1 MLGMGGGV
9 LNCRFLD
16 SSTCEVTLYILFARG
31 GGVGDGEWPFTGG
44 EITFRVSE
52 ITEYS
57 SSSALAGTSDL
68 EFTPFGTAAFRPLQL
83 GSGGLVGVSRRG
95 LKSISGVLGLLERFG
110 GSS

>member
-1 MLGMGGGV
+1 MGGGV

-16 SSTCEVTLYILFARG
+16 SSTCEVTLYTRDG
-31 GGVGDGEWPFTGG
+31 WVGDEEWPFAGG

-52 ITEYS
+52 IIEYS
-57 SSSALAGTSDL
+57 SSSALATTSDL
-68 EFTPFGTAAFRPLQL
+68 EFTPFGTAFFRPLQL

-95 LKSISGVLGLLERFG
+95 LESISGVLGLLECFE